1 MRRIIS
7 LILAMC
13 MVLSMN
19 LGVFA
24 NGENDSILSA
34 DYNNT
39 FVIKDDG
46 SLWGWGAGYVGN
58 GTDYKDV
65 VMTPVKVLENVR
77 SVSSNARTTIA
88 VKKDD
93 TLWGWG
99 SFSGYLDGKQNP
111 TFLYP
116 TQLLSDVKSAAN
128 GDNYMMV
135 IKNDNTLW
143 ISGSVYLGDG
153 TLIKADRSS
162 GFVQVMTGIKSCFAG
177 EDTLYVIKEDDTL
190 WGWGDNSD
198 AQLGNMTNVGDT
210 STDAELTAL
219 KILDDVKS
227 VYQSGSVVLAIR
239 LDGSLYSW
247 GDDKIYTENGWIENA
262 GSPYKVMD
270 NVLSATMCDNGS
282 GVLVVKTDG
291 TLWGWDAQWYNEG
304 KQMTPYKYADD
315 VSYVSNGE
323 RHAAII
329 KKDNTLWTMGGNYRK
344 GLGYESDET
353 WYTPMTKILDDIQDA
368 PASWAMTYV
377 EKAIGLQLVPEDM
390 QGDYYQTINREE
402 FCILAVRL
410 IEKKSNM
417 SIEEYIKLRGLE
429 MVSSDTFTDTN
440 NKVIFAAKTLGITE
454 GTSET
459 TFSPEKLLTRE
470 QAATFLSNTAKA
482 IGEDITSN
490 TPTYADL
497 DEIADWAKPFTG
509 YVYNIDVMRG
519 VGNNKFDPKGGYQRQ
534 QAYITMYKLFDAIDE
549 VSREKVVVTQPVEA
563 KKKVESD
570 DTDLESIKS
579 DLKNLSKPQNFTM
592 TIEGSTKSDEYD
604 MVLKYDAYYR
614 NSDVRIDTYWDDM
627 KVSKGVYNE
636 SDDQTYFEYMRYT
649 HYAELIEGN
658 MLPIRLLDV
667 NYLEAL
673 ELDTELEFFTANYE
687 ILDGEKVL
695 YLKSSIKNGLTT
707 EMWYSLKYLVPL
719 KFIETSLEEG
729 SIDVVEWQ
737 VVSIDEE
744 QVLTDELFEIPEDIV
759 ATSSAGDYYEDLQ
772 KTGSTRDLLLYE
784 VSYIETE
791 EIGIM
796 DMTQIVYYSDESIET
811 LSLYFDT
818 LLKDTAGYSNMS
830 DDRKAIIE
838 GTLNEDTVIV
848 IVNNHIKYDPITDKN
863 SVNVNYYKE

>member
-1 MRRIIS
+1 MRRIMS
-7 LILAMC
+7 LILAVC

-19 LGVFA
+19 IGVFA

-34 DYNNT
+34 DNNNT

-46 SLWGWGAGYVGN
+46 SLWGWGAGFVGN

-65 VMTPVKVLENVR
+65 VMTPVKVLEDVR
-77 SVSSNARTTIA
+77 SVSSNARTTVA

-99 SFSGYLDGKQNP
+99 SFDGYHNDQQNP
-111 TFLYP
+111 KYLYP
-116 TQLLSDVKSAAN
+116 TRLLEDVKSAAN
-128 GDNYMMV
+128 GDDYIMV

-143 ISGSVYLGDG
+143 LNGNVYLGDG
-153 TLIKADRSS
+153 TPTKADGYD

-177 EDTLYVIKEDDTL
+177 RDTLYVIKEDDTL

-198 AQLGNMTNVGDT
+198 AQLGNMTNSGDT
-210 STDAELTAL
+210 STDAELTAV

-227 VYQSGSVVLAIR
+227 VYQSASVVLAVR

-247 GDDKIYTENGWIENA
+247 GDDEIYTENGWIENA

-270 NVLSATMCDNGS
+270 NVSSATMCDNGS

-291 TLWGWDAQWYNEG
+291 TLWGWNNQWHDEG
-304 KQMTPYKYADD
+304 TPMTPYKYADD

-323 RHAAII
+323 RHAAVV

-344 GLGYESDET
+344 GLGYDSDET
-353 WYTPMTKILDDIQDA
+353 WYTPLTKVLDNIQDA
-368 PASWAMTYV
+368 PASWAMAYV

-390 QGDYYQTINREE
+390 QGNYYQTINREE

-417 SIEEYIKLRGLE
+417 SIEEYIELRGLE

-482 IGEDITSN
+482 IGEDITAN

-497 DEIADWAKPFTG
+497 DEIANWAKPFTG

-534 QAYITMYKLFDAIDE
+534 QAYITMYKLFGAIEE
-549 VSREKVVVTQPVEA
+549 VSTEKVVVIKPVEA

-570 DTDLESIKS
+570 KVSLESIKS
-579 DLKNLSKPQNFTM
+579 DLTKLSKPENFTM
-592 TIEGSTKSDEYD
+592 SIEGKTKSPDYD
-604 MVLKYDAYYR
+604 MTLKYDVYYR

-627 KVSKGVYNE
+627 NVSKGIYNE
-636 SDDQTYFEYMRYT
+636 TDDETYFEYMRYT

-673 ELDTELEFFTANYE
+673 ELDTELEFFTAHYE
-687 ILDGEKVL
+687 MLEGEKVL
-695 YLKSSIKNGLTT
+695 YLKSSIKNGLVT
-707 EMWYSLKYLVPL
+707 EMWYSLKYLVPI
-719 KFIETSLEEG
+719 KFLETSQEEG
-729 SIDVVEWQ
+729 SVHVVAWE
-737 VVSIDEE
+737 VVSIDD
-744 QVLTDELFEIPEDIV
+744 QTRLTDDLFEIPEEMV
-759 ATSSAGDYYEDLQ
+759 ATSSATDYYDDLE

-784 VSYIETE
+784 VDYIESE

-796 DMTQIVYYSDESIET
+796 DMTQIVYYSEESFEA

-818 LLKDTAGYSNMS
+818 LLKDTSGYLNMS
-830 DDRKAIIE
+830 DDKKAIIE

-848 IVNNHIKYDPITDKN
+848 IVNNHIKYDVADKN
-863 SVNVNYYKE
+863 GININYYKE

>member
-1 MRRIIS
+1 MRRIMS
-7 LILAMC
+7 LVLAIC

-19 LGVFA
+19 IGVFA

-58 GTDYKDV
+58 GTGSRDKV
-65 VMTPVKVLENVR
+65 ITPVKVLEDVR
-77 SVSSNARTTIA
+77 SVSSNTFTTVA

-93 TLWGWG
+93 SLWGWG
-99 SFSGYLDGKQNP
+99 SFDGYHNDKQNP
-111 TFLYP
+111 EFLYP
-116 TQLLSDVKSAAN
+116 TKLLEDVKSAAN
-128 GDNYMMV
+128 GDDYIMV

-143 ISGSVYLGDG
+143 LNGNVYLGDG
-153 TLIKADRSS
+153 TTTKADGYD

-177 EDTLYVIKEDDTL
+177 RDTLYVIKEDDTL

-198 AQLGNMTNVGDT
+198 AQLGNMTNSGDT
-210 STDAELTAL
+210 STDAELTAV

-227 VYQSGSVVLAIR
+227 VYQSASVALAVR

-247 GDDKIYTENGWIENA
+247 GDDEIYTENGWIENA

-270 NVLSATMCDNGS
+270 NVSSATMCDNGS

-291 TLWGWDAQWYNEG
+291 TLWGWNNQWYDEG
-304 KQMTPYKYADD
+304 EPMTPYKYADD

-323 RHAAII
+323 RHAAIV
-329 KKDNTLWTMGGNYRK
+329 KKDNTLWTMGGNYRY
-344 GLGYESDET
+344 GLGYESDEV
-353 WYTPMTKILDDIQDA
+353 WYTPMTQILDDIQDA
-368 PASWAMTYV
+368 PAGWAMAYV

-390 QGDYYQTINREE
+390 QGNYYQTINREE

-417 SIEEYIKLRGLE
+417 SIEEYIELRGLE

-482 IGEDITSN
+482 IGEDITAN

-497 DEIADWAKPFTG
+497 DEIANWAKPFTG

-534 QAYITMYKLFDAIDE
+534 QAYITMYKLFGAIEE
-549 VSREKVVVTQPVEA
+549 VSTEKVVVTKPVEA

-570 DTDLESIKS
+570 EASLESIKS
-579 DLKNLSKPQNFTM
+579 DLMKLSKPEHFTM
-592 TIEGSTKSDEYD
+592 SIEGKTKSPDYD
-604 MVLKYDAYYR
+604 MALKYDAYYR
-614 NSDVRIDTYWDDM
+614 NSDVRIDTYWDGM
-627 KVSKGVYNE
+627 KVSKGIYNE
-636 SDDQTYFEYMRYT
+636 TDDETYFEYTRYT

-687 ILDGEKVL
+687 MLEGEKVL
-695 YLKSSIKNGLTT
+695 YLKSSIKNGLVT
-707 EMWYSLKYLVPL
+707 EMWYSLKYLVPI
-719 KFIETSLEEG
+719 KFLETSQEEG
-729 SIDVVEWQ
+729 AVHVVDWK

-744 QVLTDELFEIPEDIV
+744 TLLTDELFEIPEEIV
-759 ATSSAGDYYEDLQ
+759 ATSSATDYYEDLQ

-784 VSYIETE
+784 VDYIESE

-796 DMTQIVYYSDESIET
+796 DMTQIVYYSDESFET

-818 LLKDTAGYSNMS
+818 LLKDTSGYLNMS
-830 DDRKAIIE
+830 DDKKAIIE

-848 IVNNHIKYDPITDKN
+848 IVNNHMKYDDKTDKN
-863 SVNVNYYKE
+863 GVNINYYKE

>member
-1 MRRIIS
+1 MEKMRVFCQLIITIR
-7 LILAMC
+7 LL
-13 MVLSMN
+13 
-19 LGVFA
+19 
-24 NGENDSILSA
+24 SILSA
-34 DYNNT
+34 DNNNT
-39 FVIKDDG
+39 FVIKNDG
-46 SLWGWGAGYVGN
+46 SLWGWGAGFVGN

-65 VMTPVKVLENVR
+65 VMTPVKVLEDVR
-77 SVSSNARTTIA
+77 SVSSNARSTVA

-99 SFSGYLDGKQNP
+99 SFGGYHNGKQNP
-111 TFLYP
+111 KFLYP
-116 TQLLSDVKSAAN
+116 TKLLEDVKSVAN
-128 GDNYMMV
+128 GDDYIMV

-143 ISGSVYLGDG
+143 LNGKVYLGDG
-153 TLIKADRSS
+153 TTTQADGYD

-177 EDTLYVIKEDDTL
+177 RDTLYVIKEDDTL

-198 AQLGNMTNVGDT
+198 AQLGNMTNSGDT
-210 STDAELTAL
+210 STDAELTAV

-227 VYQSGSVVLAIR
+227 VYQSASVVLAVR

-247 GDDKIYTENGWIENA
+247 GDDDIYTENGWIENA

-270 NVLSATMCDNGS
+270 NVSSATMLDNGS

-291 TLWGWDAQWYNEG
+291 TLWGWNNQWNDEG
-304 KQMTPYKYADD
+304 EPMEPYKYADD

-323 RHAAII
+323 RHAAIV

-344 GLGYESDET
+344 ALGYDIDAT
-353 WYTPMTKILDDIQDA
+353 WYTPLTKILDDIQDA
-368 PASWAMTYV
+368 PASWAMSYV

-390 QGDYYQTINREE
+390 QGNYYQTINREE

-410 IEKKSNM
+410 IEEKSKM

-482 IGEDITSN
+482 IGEDISAN

-497 DEIADWAKPFTG
+497 DEIANWAKPFTG

-549 VSREKVVVTQPVEA
+549 VSTEKVVVTKPVEA

-570 DTDLESIKS
+570 ELVKVGLDSIKS
-579 DLKNLSKPQNFTM
+579 DITKLSKPQNFTM
-592 TIEGSTKSDEYD
+592 AIEGTTKSDEYD

-614 NSDVRIDTYWDDM
+614 NTDVRIDTYWDGM
-627 KVSKGVYNE
+627 IVSKGIYNDSKDE
-636 SDDQTYFEYMRYT
+636 TYFEYMRYT
-649 HYAELIEGN
+649 HYAELIKGN

-667 NYLEAL
+667 NYLEGL
-673 ELDTELEFFTANYE
+673 ELDTESEFFTAHYE
-687 ILDGEKVL
+687 MLDGEKVL
-695 YLKSSIKNGLTT
+695 YLKSSIKNGLVT
-707 EMWYSLKYLVPL
+707 EMWYSLKYLVPI
-719 KFIETSLEEG
+719 KFLETSQEEG
-729 SIDVVEWQ
+729 SVDVVEWK
-737 VVSIDEE
+737 VTSIDD
-744 QVLTDELFEIPEDIV
+744 QTILTDELFEIPDDAV
-759 ATSSAGDYYEDLQ
+759 ATSSEDDYYNDIPQ
-772 KTGSTRDLLLYE
+772 TGSTRDLLLYE
-784 VSYIETE
+784 VSYIDSE

-796 DMTQIVYYSDESIET
+796 DMTQIVYYSDESFES
-811 LSLYFDT
+811 LSLYFDN

-838 GTLNEDTVIV
+838 GTLSEDTVIV
-848 IVNNHIKYDPITDKN
+848 IVNNHIKYDKTDKN
-863 SVNVNYYKE
+863 GININYYKE